1 MRYAHN
7 AERGLRV
14 PPQSVALLAVLML
27 RGPQTAGELRI
38 NCDRLHRF
46 ADISAVEG
54 FLQELAAR
62 PAGALVVELPRTPG
76 SRETR
81 WAHLLAGAPAV
92 DATAPSP
99 AFDAARSD
107 ASPSD
112 LAMLRDTVSAL
123 QAEVASLRAA
133 LDSLRADLAAARDQ
147 RDGAITPANTPS
159 PNPALKRRPR
169 HECGVDGAAA
179 RDRVGKRRARER
191 GREERVRR
199 RVKGRDVDPIPR
211 PIDERELRARRDV
224 DVRRVRVV
232 TVRPPDA
239 RGGPARLD
247 DRRRRRRDEPQ
258 RCELL
263 VAQRRERA
271 RVERRRVLRVV
282 RDVHAPFEA
291 RDIGQVRHLVD
302 HRSKRRREVRERGA
316 VLVEVA
322 RERRRTLPV
331 LVREAVEEL
340 VADESQAHGIR
351 ARQCLARV
359 RVHVAAIKREAR
371 AR

>member
-7 AERGLRV
+7 AERVLSL
-14 PPQSVALLAVLML
+14 PTQSVALLAVLML

-54 FLQELAAR
+54 FLHELAAR
-62 PAGALVVELPRTPG
+62 PVGALVVELSRLPG
-76 SRETR
+76 TRETR
-81 WAHLLAGAPAV
+81 WAHLLAGAPTV
-92 DATAPSP
+92 DAAAPTP

-123 QAEVASLRAA
+123 QAEVASLRAV

-147 RDGAITPANTPS
+147 RDGAITPANTPRIRGPS
-159 PNPALKRRPR
+159 AEAQAPARMRRR
-169 HECGVDGAAA
+169 RRG
-179 RDRVGKRRARER
+179 RARSRRQTPRPGQR

-239 RGGPARLD
+239 RGGP
-247 DRRRRRRDEPQ
+247 EPP
-258 RCELL
+258 
-263 VAQRRERA
+263 ATTA
-271 RVERRRVLRVV
+271 
-282 RDVHAPFEA
+282 
-291 RDIGQVRHLVD
+291 
-302 HRSKRRREVRERGA
+302 
-316 VLVEVA
+316 
-322 RERRRTLPV
+322 
-331 LVREAVEEL
+331 
-340 VADESQAHGIR
+340 VADAATNRSAASCSSR
-351 ARQCLARV
+351 SDASALASNGG
-359 RVHVAAIKREAR
+359 ASCA
-371 AR
+371 